1 MGVRKTMSPLNL
13 AQRRVL
19 VTGAGGVAELLAW
32 LAFVHAHL
40 PSQTSDISVNRPLV
54 GTAFVTAPAV
64 SNLLAVIRA
73 HGS

>member
-13 AQRRVL
+13 AQMKML
-19 VTGAGGVAELLAW
+19 VTGAGGVAEVLAC

-40 PSQTSDISVNRPLV
+40 PSQTADIGVNRPLK
-54 GTAFVTAPAV
+54 GIAFVTAPAV